1 MTPRYISFVLAE
13 GQAAHGEG
21 LRHCTYSHHP
31 LASPQ
36 PHGIPLEY
44 SYNSEHPD
52 RTGHQPD
59 SLDIKPSDIMSELDT
74 SPASCPSDTDDEH
87 GRSSTGSAGSADTA
101 ATSVDSVHSAPY
113 SEPEEIPSS
122 IQSHVSD
129 SKFTDPELWNRHIAN
144 RAQIPGSTGPTD
156 AILPQVEL
164 VSSGE
169 PGKNTNENSSP
180 KTRTFIFGASV
191 SHFDPGPDLPL
202 TRWDT
207 RTSLC
212 LNKKDRNAGLNISND
227 PEFQA
232 AYKVAVTCSD
242 RFGRLNER
250 MASAINNTNL
260 CREDAYNRLEEL
272 MIHIRGQGTTQQL
285 KRGYDVVENTID
297 QLIDEYWEKAIATNP
312 SAAAKKVPGD
322 THRVSWT
329 AVCRCP
335 SDTDLPESGSR
346 SEEVKIQGSL

>member
-1 MTPRYISFVLAE
+1 
-13 GQAAHGEG
+13 
-21 LRHCTYSHHP
+21 
-31 LASPQ
+31 
-36 PHGIPLEY
+36 
-44 SYNSEHPD
+44 
-52 RTGHQPD
+52 
-59 SLDIKPSDIMSELDT
+59 MSGLDT
-74 SPASCPSDTDDEH
+74 SPASSPSDSDDQD
-87 GRSSTGSAGSADTA
+87 GRSSTGSACSADTA
-101 ATSVDSVHSAPY
+101 ATSVGSVHSAPH
-113 SEPEEIPSS
+113 SEPEKVPIS

-156 AILPQVEL
+156 AVLPQVEL
-164 VSSGE
+164 ISSNE
-169 PGKNTNENSSP
+169 PGENTNDSSSP

-191 SHFDPGPDLPL
+191 SHLDPGPDQPL
-202 TRWDT
+202 TGWDT
-207 RTSLC
+207 RTSLF

-250 MASAINNTNL
+250 MASAIKNTNL
-260 CREDAYNRLEEL
+260 SRDDAYNRLEEL

-285 KRGYDVVENTID
+285 KSGYDVVENTID
-297 QLIDEYWEKAIATNP
+297 QLINEYWEETIATNP
-312 SAAAKKVPGD
+312 SAAAKKVPDD

-335 SDTDLPESGSR
+335 SDADLPGSGSR
-346 SEEVKIQGSL
+346 SEEVKLEGGL